1 MKRLLYLILF
11 LGLIFGLVSCASA
24 TPEVTEEAEVPE
36 VEAETEMEAEPEM
49 EEKPALSGEITFST
63 WGSLDE
69 KIVNELIIEE
79 FEKDYPGTKVNLEY
93 IPEAYVQK
101 IETMFVGGTA
111 PDVIYGHPHYFANW
125 ASKGLLL
132 DLDDKFKENAD
143 FFYDEDKF
151 IVDMYD
157 AFKWNGKHIATINGS
172 DTFLLFYNKD
182 MFDAAGVAYPDDDW
196 TWDDLVEA
204 GKKLTV
210 LEGDNK
216 QYGITISGWPYPAL
230 SIVRSFG
237 GSLFDNMD
245 NPQAAT
251 FDSPETVAGLQFLQ
265 DLIYKH
271 QIAPTVQD
279 IENLGGSFDT
289 GKVAM
294 DITGMWAV
302 VFRRN
307 ITDFKW
313 DVANTPLAPGQD
325 RHTIAF
331 YAGYAVY
338 KDTKNP
344 DLAWEFA
351 KYFQSDKA
359 QKLLAGLGLITVI
372 NHQIASSDE
381 ILKGEGMPEHH
392 YLRVTSVDY
401 ADGGYAFLT
410 NLDEVN
416 ALAIQPSYD
425 QLLANTLDPATT
437 ASNIQTELERLLAEA
452 ATQDQ

>member
-1 MKRLLYLILF
+1 MKRLLFIALSLCLILV
-11 LGLIFGLVSCASA
+11 LVGCAPKA
-24 TPEVTEEAEVPE
+24 TEVVVVADEPMPE
-36 VEAETEMEAEPEM
+36 VEAEVEVGKELT
-49 EEKPALSGEITFST
+49 GEITFST

-69 KIVNELIIEE
+69 KLVNELIIEE
-79 FEKDYPGTKVNLEY
+79 FEKDYPDTKVNLEF

-132 DLDDKFKENAD
+132 DLDDKFKEDAD
-143 FFYDEDKF
+143 FFYDEDTF

-182 MFDAAGVAYPDDDW
+182 MFDAAGVPYPDDTW

-216 QYGITISGWPYPAL
+216 QYGITISGWPYPVL
-230 SIVRSFG
+230 SIVNSFG

-245 NPQAAT
+245 NPQEAT
-251 FDSPETVAGLQFLQ
+251 FDSPNTVASLQFVQ
-265 DLIYKH
+265 DLIHKH

-307 ITDFKW
+307 ITDFGW
-313 DVANTPLAPGQD
+313 DVANLPLAQGQP
-325 RHTIAF
+325 RKTIAF
-331 YAGYAVY
+331 YAGYAIY

-359 QKLLAGLGLITVI
+359 QELLAGLGLITVI
-372 NHQIASSDE
+372 NKQIASSDE
-381 ILKGEGMPEHH
+381 ILMGEGMPEHH
-392 YLRVTSVDY
+392 ILRVTSVDY
-401 ADGGYAFLT
+401 ANGGYAFLT

-416 ALAIQPSYD
+416 AKAIQPFYD
-425 QLLANTLDPATT
+425 QLLANTMDPAT
-437 ASNIQTELERLLAEA
+437 AAQSIQAELEKLLAEA